1 MDLPDT
7 IYYDC
12 NIVNND
18 QQNPQRL
25 IFNDIRSSPILS
37 NPELY
42 QLSVIR
48 FTMET
53 GNSLPIFIPSI
64 QIGQPN
70 INLTPYSFTLSYV
83 YNSNMQVDSDQIYT
97 FRQIFQ
103 DFNLLRS
110 LVCRMCII
118 TPVITY
124 THIKLLQ
131 I

>member
-7 IYYDC
+7 IYCDC
-12 NIVNND
+12 KIVNND

-53 GNSLPIFIPSI
+53 GNILPIF
-64 QIGQPN
+64 QP
-70 INLTPYSFTLSYV
+70 
-83 YNSNMQVDSDQIYT
+83 
-97 FRQIFQ
+97 R
-103 DFNLLRS
+103 
-110 LVCRMCII
+110 
-118 TPVITY
+118 
-124 THIKLLQ
+124 HISPTTKNEKCKVNNFFKSMSRG
-131 I
+131 